1 MKKESENPDQKQEH
15 TAASEGGRESV
26 DMEKDEFVER
36 GGCGRDKR
44 LKKPL

>member
-1 MKKESENPDQKQEH
+1 MSRKPSSGRDMDRGGR
-15 TAASEGGRESV
+15 GGRESV

-36 GGCGRDKR
+36 GGGGSDKG